1 MKDFV
6 AAAFRL
12 SRCIFRFA
20 IFRVI
25 RGTMLY
31 DSVWQHMIIGSK
43 VRRVASSAMRL
54 SVITTL
60 ALLIFPAFV
69 FAQSSASPPAKTQ
82 SNHETPNLTGFWA
95 LRFDS
100 LNVPKAPLL
109 PGITQKIIDAHY
121 QTDMHTVRWCQY
133 VGMPYMMESQAPLDI
148 LQGKT
153 QIVIVSETPS
163 AVRHIYTDRNS
174 HPDPLTFDA
183 VRNGNSIGH
192 WEGDTLLVDTT
203 GFNDQGY
210 TTLPGGGFRTPTSH
224 LKERYRLV
232 EDGKELEVTFT
243 WEDPKVF
250 AKPHTYAF
258 RYYRVPRGYNAG
270 EDFCDS
276 NDQERSQFLTQ
287 PPLAVK

>member
-1 MKDFV
+1 MTKV
-6 AAAFRL
+6 TGPNPRRTRTRSYLLKRVGQCAAV
-12 SRCIFRFA
+12 IVFA
-20 IFRVI
+20 I
-25 RGTMLY
+25 G
-31 DSVWQHMIIGSK
+31 SVGIS
-43 VRRVASSAMRL
+43 AS
-54 SVITTL
+54 
-60 ALLIFPAFV
+60 
-69 FAQSSASPPAKTQ
+69 AQSSQPAMKGAK
-82 SNHETPNLTGFWA
+82 SGAETPSLTGFWV

-100 LNVPKAPLL
+100 LNAPRASLL
-109 PGITQKIIDAHY
+109 PSITQKEIDAHRAS
-121 QTDMHTVRWCQY
+121 DMYTVRWCQY

-183 VRNGNSIGH
+183 VRNGNSIAH
-192 WEGDTLLVDTT
+192 WEGDALIVDTI
-203 GFNDQGY
+203 GFSDEGY

-224 LKERYRLV
+224 LKERYQLV

-258 RYYRVPRGYNAG
+258 RYYRVPRGHNAG

-276 NDQERSQFLTQ
+276 NDQERGQFLTQ
-287 PPLAVK
+287 SPVAVK

>member
-1 MKDFV
+1 MFTFSAIDGFCNV
-6 AAAFRL
+6 RRAFRSGAL
-12 SRCIFRFA
+12 RVACFA
-20 IFRVI
+20 I
-25 RGTMLY
+25 
-31 DSVWQHMIIGSK
+31 
-43 VRRVASSAMRL
+43 RRAPVLM
-54 SVITTL
+54 L
-60 ALLIFPAFV
+60 ALLVFPALAL
-69 FAQSSASPPAKTQ
+69 AQSSTPPPAQTQ
-82 SNHETPNLTGFWA
+82 QNGDMPSLTGFWA

-100 LNVPKAPLL
+100 LNVPKASLL
-109 PGITQKIIDAHY
+109 PGITAKEIEAH
-121 QTDMHTVRWCQY
+121 QEQDRHTIRWCQY

-232 EDGKELEVTFT
+232 EDGKGLEVTFT